1 MSRTFNEQYFD
12 KLNEIE
18 SSGEDYNRNY
28 AVEEL
33 IKLNMTKEEAEEF
46 CDGLESK
53 WDMQVDY
60 LAEVQREEGGKETE

>member
-1 MSRTFNEQYFD
+1 
-12 KLNEIE
+12 
-18 SSGEDYNRNY
+18 
-28 AVEEL
+28 
-33 IKLNMTKEEAEEF
+33 MTKEEAEEF